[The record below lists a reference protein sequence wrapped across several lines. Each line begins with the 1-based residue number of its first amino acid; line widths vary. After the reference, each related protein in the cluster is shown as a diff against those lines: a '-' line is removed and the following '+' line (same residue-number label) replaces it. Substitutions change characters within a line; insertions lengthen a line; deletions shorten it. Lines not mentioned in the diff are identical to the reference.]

1 MQKYKN
7 YTRQVIRHPSH
18 EFPVAIKFYF
28 GTRTNLSFTVDNK
41 VQNI

>member
-1 MQKYKN
+1 MQKFKN

-28 GTRTNLSFTVDNK
+28 GTNLSFTVDNK
-41 VQNI
+41 EQYD